1 MTFLVPVVTKPAAL
15 TVAWP
20 AVTLSP
26 VAGVAFMYAVGT
38 QQPSVGEMK

>member
-20 AVTLSP
+20 AVTTA